1 MVCGVGIIKL
11 KPWALDPLIWCKA
24 LFFLSG
30 IVTLLNPQFVPTMKA
45 AIAKMMPANLP
56 LPPNAFFFSDSY
68 LKSMT
73 AFGFLFS
80 GVLLAILIVYRKR
93 YLEAARAKNP
103 AAG

>member
-1 MVCGVGIIKL
+1 
-11 KPWALDPLIWCKA
+11 
-24 LFFLSG
+24 
-30 IVTLLNPQFVPTMKA
+30 
-45 AIAKMMPANLP
+45 
-56 LPPNAFFFSDSY
+56 
-68 LKSMT
+68 MT